1 MKKYRVSPY
10 YILILTAAIVLILV
24 PTCLIC
30 VIAWRTAPDSHGT
43 LIAVFVLSFS
53 AIILALYLMFFDFP
67 CGTFSFDND
76 GFRMRIGMKRY
87 YHKWSDIQ
95 DVGIIKTKIGNS
107 SYFYICY
114 FSGRTLTI
122 EDKRRFFTKT
132 RKNRKDIGFFQ
143 YNHERVIEIANY
155 LPEHLKMELVF
166 DERVLGLV

>member
-1 MKKYRVSPY
+1 MFF
-10 YILILTAAIVLILV
+10 V
-24 PTCLIC
+24 PCCLIC
-30 VIAWRTAPDSHGT
+30 VIAWRTADCHGL
-43 LIAVFVLSFS
+43 LIGVFAVSFIGIVLV
-53 AIILALYLMFFDFP
+53 LYLMFFDFP

-95 DVGIIKTKIGNS
+95 DAGIIKTKIGNS

-132 RKNRKDIGFFQ
+132 RKNRTDMGFFQ
-143 YNHERVIEIANY
+143 YNHKRVIEIANY
-155 LPEHLKMELVF
+155 LPEHQKKDLVF
-166 DERVLGLV
+166 DEKVLGLTSDCR

>member
-1 MKKYRVSPY
+1 MKKYRISPH
-10 YILILTAAIVLILV
+10 YIFILTLAIVMFLI
-24 PTCLIC
+24 PCCLIC
-30 VIAWRTAPDSHGT
+30 VIAWQTDDRHG
-43 LIAVFVLSFS
+43 LLIGIIAVAFS
-53 AIILALYLMFFDFP
+53 GIVGVLYLLLFDFP

-107 SYFYICY
+107 SNFYICY